1 MTRPLMIIS
10 LLMLAVM
17 AVTPGCA
24 RKVPLS
30 PSYQAE
36 GCSPAWIEMLAE
48 HLGDELAAVFPP
60 GHTNLFLQQTG
71 KLEDAFGPALDQAL
85 RSRGFT
91 MMAAEAD
98 DDALTLVYVLD
109 RIEPE
114 VWYTKLAFSNG
125 MTLTR
130 LYRAKGEALL
140 IEGGARNS
148 GAGSVNGQK

>member
-10 LLMLAVM
+10 FLLLALM
-17 AVTPGCA
+17 AVAPGCA

-36 GCSPAWIEMLAE
+36 GCSPAWVEMLAE
-48 HLGDELAAVFPP
+48 HLGDELAVVFPP
-60 GHTNLFLQQTG
+60 GHTTLFLRQAE
-71 KLEDAFGPALDQAL
+71 KPEDAFGPALDQSL

-91 MMAAEAD
+91 LEAD
-98 DDALTLVYVLD
+98 ADEDALTLVYVLD

-130 LYRAKGEALL
+130 LYRAKGETLL

-148 GAGSVNGQK
+148 GTGSANGQK